1 MSSIAAVCWGKRCDR
16 SGWEKGRGKRWK
28 KQKGERTRL
37 RHAVAL
43 SPFFYSFCDYF
54 FPSGTRRV
62 SVRALDLRC
71 GLGAERCRC
80 RGRPASWAP
89 LGFARRRRRKEG
101 QRHRGFTPSGKST
114 AYQKKKKEKKTPKP
128 FHPSVALRS
137 QFARRE
143 SPGLE
148 KCCPPHIQPLPF
160 TDTALFPGQKHK

>member
-101 QRHRGFTPSGKST
+101 QRHRGFTLSGKST
-114 AYQKKKKEKKTPKP
+114 AYQKKKKGKKNTQTFPP
-128 FHPSVALRS
+128 FCCLAVPVCTEGISGSGEMLPSPHPAPAIHRHGSFSRA
-137 QFARRE
+137 
-143 SPGLE
+143 
-148 KCCPPHIQPLPF
+148 K
-160 TDTALFPGQKHK
+160 T